1 MLPLPKKGQRIFI
14 VGKTGSGKT
23 RCAMWHLSKQDFHKN
38 IWIIIDFKG
47 EKMFDDLEEQGA
59 VFLDLDERPTRNG
72 IYVYRP
78 SESQI
83 QEVNEVLW
91 WMYDTENVNLFIDE
105 GYMFP
110 AQGSDSKA
118 LRTLL
123 TQGRSKGISVIL
135 LSQRPVWCTK
145 FAISEADYIQTFF
158 LMTRDDRKMVGD
170 FLGGVDLEAY
180 MTTKNPSKRRRLKDF
195 YSLYYAV
202 AQDQIFLLPPVP
214 SDEAILA
221 SFDIPKQTKRS
232 I

>member
-23 RCAMWHLSKQDFHKN
+23 RCAMWHLSKQDFHN
-38 IWIIIDFKG
+38 NLWIIIDFKG

-83 QEVNEVLW
+83 SEVNDILW
-91 WMYDTENVNLFIDE
+91 WMYEVENVNLFIDE

-170 FLGGVDLEAY
+170 FLGGMDLEAY
-180 MTTKNPSKRRRLKDF
+180 MTTKNPSKRRKLKD
-195 YSLYYAV
+195 YHSLYYAV
-202 AQDQIFLLPPVP
+202 AQDQIFALPPVP

-221 SFDIPKQTKRS
+221 SFDIPKQTKKV